1 MACLSHRGRAAPS
14 KGRCRALPEAPFPAL
29 GPSARVT
36 PKKARR
42 RVSPLQPAAPGR
54 GQRRAGTRLDPVDP
68 TSRRS
73 LAVARHQTCAR
84 NGAAAD
90 EPRSECSLAPKA
102 ESVATRRAPGR
113 GQRRAGTRLDPRRSH
128 LPQEPRRRP
137 TSDLCWNATPPP
149 MNLLLLAP
157 DELSADGTARL
168 TGDRLR
174 HLREVLG
181 VRAGST
187 LRAGVLGGDV
197 GTAEILALNE
207 TEAVLRPVLDRP
219 PPPRPGIDLVLA
231 LPRPKALRRILA
243 ASASMG
249 IDRLVLLAAAR
260 VEKSY
265 LASPVLQ
272 LDRIRKHLL
281 DGLEQ
286 AQDTVL
292 PEVHLEPRFRPF
304 VEDRM
309 DALLGPGERWLLHP
323 GDEGPRS
330 PSDDGSARPRHRT
343 RGRLGPVRARAA
355 PGARL
360 SPARV
365 RFAHAPHR
373 DRRPLCA
380 GVGHG
385 ATPCSGPPVPRHG
398 PALASCA
405 PNGGSLTMAHP
416 PTTPTDAARSHA
428 AEPVT
433 SEPQAKPASH
443 DTAPPPALLDFMMQE
458 LEAGAARRLPPKLS
472 HARRL
477 PARRRALSQ
486 ALSRRDAASSPPATR
501 RCAPTTPTTA
511 SAPAPTSTTS
521 PATSSPTACS

>member
-1 MACLSHRGRAAPS
+1 
-14 KGRCRALPEAPFPAL
+14 
-29 GPSARVT
+29 
-36 PKKARR
+36 
-42 RVSPLQPAAPGR
+42 
-54 GQRRAGTRLDPVDP
+54 
-68 TSRRS
+68 
-73 LAVARHQTCAR
+73 
-84 NGAAAD
+84 
-90 EPRSECSLAPKA
+90 
-102 ESVATRRAPGR
+102 
-113 GQRRAGTRLDPRRSH
+113 
-128 LPQEPRRRP
+128 
-137 TSDLCWNATPPP
+137 

-323 GDEGPRS
+323 GDEGPRT
-330 PSDDGSARPRHRT
+330 PLGRGSARPRHRT

-360 SPARV
+360 PPARV

-385 ATPCSGPPVPRHG
+385 TTPCSGPPVPRHG
-398 PALASCA
+398 PALAS
-405 PNGGSLTMAHP
+405 P
-416 PTTPTDAARSHA
+416 P
-428 AEPVT
+428 
-433 SEPQAKPASH
+433 
-443 DTAPPPALLDFMMQE
+443 
-458 LEAGAARRLPPKLS
+458 
-472 HARRL
+472 
-477 PARRRALSQ
+477 
-486 ALSRRDAASSPPATR
+486 
-501 RCAPTTPTTA
+501 
-511 SAPAPTSTTS
+511 
-521 PATSSPTACS
+521 